1 MAAET
6 KAEKWIRYQAATF
19 AERRNVALEEAVA
32 LAKNEMAQADRHRN
46 KQRGLK
52 HKKRMA
58 KLEPRRKF
66 KAHYKNYGPPLQ
78 GGAPGLGK
86 RK

>member
-6 KAEKWIRYQAATF
+6 KAEKWIRYLATNL
-19 AERRNVALEEAVA
+19 AERRNLEVDEA
-32 LAKNEMAQADRHRN
+32 LAIAKNDTAKADQHIN

-58 KLEPRRKF
+58 QLAPRRKF
-66 KAHYKNYGPPLQ
+66 KAQYKTYGAPLQ
-78 GGAPGLGK
+78 GGAPGLGR